1 MSPWV
6 TLVAGASPH
15 GDLLVTVPITH
26 LARAHVMIVCDAEA
40 TQSNSAW
47 PLIRGLGLS
56 PLPNR
61 PHHGRIPRWSDI
73 HSTVSSS
80 GSSYGSPTQM
90 PIGYPMLAAV
100 ISSVIA
106 PRE

>member
-6 TLVAGASPH
+6 TSVAGASPY

-56 PLPNR
+56 PLPYY
-61 PHHGRIPRWSDI
+61 PHGHG
-73 HSTVSSS
+73 TVSLKSL
-80 GSSYGSPTQM
+80 TQ
-90 PIGYPMLAAV
+90 ITTSLELSQIPMG
-100 ISSVIA
+100 
-106 PRE
+106 